1 MYFPHKDPKEMY
13 VKPTFSGLHDF
24 RKLLKYNT
32 TNVPI
37 KLTNGNYGLLPL
49 IISPTDWETL
59 YFHEWIPPNDS
70 GSLPILVVVTLTVNT
85 NNIIHNHHK

>member
-32 TNVPI
+32 TNVPTE
-37 KLTNGNYGLLPL
+37 LTNSKYGLIPL
-49 IISPTDWETL
+49 IISPNDWEKL
-59 YFHEWIPPNDS
+59 YVHE
-70 GSLPILVVVTLTVNT
+70 
-85 NNIIHNHHK
+85 